1 MSVWFQTSCS
11 LVFTRRGT
19 STDRDVGD
27 KPYARVWRRAV
38 WEARDQAAGGWS
50 ERKFRVVS
58 RTLEELARDF
68 SERTVDSRD
77 YARLYH
83 QRIILQAVEAALA
96 EEGLEEMAEVYEYLK
111 LGEPWFEISTRL
123 GRSEGALKHRFYRF
137 RKHLRSD
144 N

>member
-1 MSVWFQTSCS
+1 MVSDIVQPSVHKAWYKH
-11 LVFTRRGT
+11 GH
-19 STDRDVGD
+19 DVGD

-38 WEARDQAAGGWS
+38 WEARDQAAGGWR

-68 SERTVDSRD
+68 PEWTVDPRD

-96 EEGLEEMAEVYEYLK
+96 EGGLKEVAEVLRTPE
-111 LGEPWFEISTRL
+111 TR
-123 GRSEGALKHRFYRF
+123 R
-137 RKHLRSD
+137 
-144 N
+144 NVV